1 MISSDSNIGTPVHH
15 QARHLAFSRDAD
27 EVVLYAGLQG
37 VTHGHGDILLF
48 HEGEHPV
55 AEGAG
60 GLVVENHVVEVHEQS
75 FLRWC

>member
-1 MISSDSNIGTPVHH
+1 MISSDSNIGTPSTT
-15 QARHLAFSRDAD
+15 RLAFSRDAD

>member
-1 MISSDSNIGTPVHH
+1 MISSDSNIGTPSTT
-15 QARHLAFSRDAD
+15 RHGTWPFPRDAD